1 MRRKTLFSLLVLLCV
16 LCLVIPS
23 ESTKA
28 QEKKE
33 PLKQFFGIL
42 IYRTGPFQ
50 AGGSGLGG
58 GWEDFMALRNMQGG
72 VNGVMY
78 EWEECE
84 TAYNTARGVE
94 CYERM
99 KNKMILVHPW
109 STGITYALIDRA
121 TKDHIPIISSGYGR
135 ADASDGTVFPYVFTI
150 PTNYWSQNSAKIKFI
165 AMQEGWDGKD
175 MSTIGKYLKG
185 LKIANLHIDVP
196 YGQETKPLLNA
207 LSKKYG
213 FKVKHY
219 PVPWPGIDQ
228 KAQWMDIVRRFKA
241 DWVINRNWGVS
252 CTVPLKEAARLGFPR
267 NRILG
272 VWWCGSEEDVLPAGP
287 AAKGYYSANFHG
299 VGRNFPIIQQIIDK
313 VYGAMKGNIS
323 FTRVGT
329 VYYNRGVITGIINE
343 EAMRLAH
350 KKFGV
355 KVLTG
360 EEMQWALEHLN
371 ITEERIK
378 EIGAEG
384 LMPPIR
390 TTCADH
396 EGGGWVRF
404 QQWDG
409 QKWVPIGT
417 WVSPMKDFVWERIKK
432 SAAKYAKE
440 KGITPRKCK
449 E

>member
-1 MRRKTLFSLLVLLCV
+1 
-16 LCLVIPS
+16 
-23 ESTKA
+23 
-28 QEKKE
+28 
-33 PLKQFFGIL
+33 
-42 IYRTGPFQ
+42 
-50 AGGSGLGG
+50 
-58 GWEDFMALRNMQGG
+58 
-72 VNGVMY
+72 
-78 EWEECE
+78 
-84 TAYNTARGVE
+84 
-94 CYERM
+94 
-99 KNKMILVHPW
+99 
-109 STGITYALIDRA
+109 
-121 TKDHIPIISSGYGR
+121 
-135 ADASDGTVFPYVFTI
+135 
-150 PTNYWSQNSAKIKFI
+150 
-165 AMQEGWDGKD
+165 
-175 MSTIGKYLKG
+175 
-185 LKIANLHIDVP
+185 
-196 YGQETKPLLNA
+196 
-207 LSKKYG
+207 
-213 FKVKHY
+213 
-219 PVPWPGIDQ
+219 
-228 KAQWMDIVRRFKA
+228 
-241 DWVINRNWGVS
+241 
-252 CTVPLKEAARLGFPR
+252 
-267 NRILG
+267 
-272 VWWCGSEEDVLPAGP
+272 
-287 AAKGYYSANFHG
+287 
-299 VGRNFPIIQQIIDK
+299 
-313 VYGAMKGNIS
+313 MKGNIS